1 MNLLTKRI
9 LLFGLLL
16 LLNACVYHPRHFY
29 DRGYG
34 HSGHYRSYD
43 NHDGN
48 HHRGSHNHHGD
59 KYHGRRHH

>member
-9 LLFGLLL
+9 FISGLLL
-16 LLNACVYHPRHFY
+16 LLNACVYNPHHFY
-29 DRGYG
+29 DGGYR

-43 NHDGN
+43 NYYGN
-48 HHRGSHNHHGD
+48 HHRDNHNYHGN